1 MKQALGGGEGT
12 FAQFWMGGGG
22 TTAQDKA
29 KLHLTDKGEE
39 NTIYSANN
47 FLAAERIGRRRR
59 DAFGRRFVHVDNLHQ
74 LQRFWEMRRFYFSI
88 RFMRSRLPFPVKL
101 GVNNLLDE
109 KITKAKVL
117 MDNISN
123 QLTEFVRKVAK
134 RKRGNVWRRLSIISP
149 RLFSVA
155 LSSTRDESASKK
167 DLTDS
172 LLLSPRLF
180 SLSPNDGLFA
190 LPDIFNNQRVLGEQR
205 WMNAILALSGAGK
218 AIRKALDR
226 LEGEKKQLEDK
237 VFPTVLDLERR
248 DKRWRDLLDEEQKR
262 SMEQRGFA
270 FLTREQAKLV
280 YGSAEKAIRAL
291 ANLDEQISDGGLN
304 NSKRERRQI
313 EQGKAETEGEKHLK
327 VLAPYAFAN
336 SVADGVALEA
346 IILSPSAFVAELL
359 SPAALSTEVL
369 SPRAFIAAI
378 LSPEALFARVLSP
391 STFHADILSPS
402 ALTPFI
408 LSPEAMFAE
417 ILSPRALEPRIL
429 SPELGMIKVLSP
441 AVEAARWKN
450 RSMKIISMDM
460 EKVISMDMEKV
471 INMDME
477 KVISMDMEKVISMDM
492 EKLKHGGKKQLRASF
507 RIQRKQN
514 TPECDCVGGTDCQK
528 GCTKPSYNHYKSPY
542 SVFTEPKISRPTRS
556 CPAGPTNNQEKQ
568 QTRNFNKFSPPL
580 EIQATI
586 HERSGSYE
594 NFSTA
599 QLEQLSE
606 DKQRESGEGSESWKK
621 AVDQNPAE
629 RPQKQAQRQQTE
641 QKRRR
646 DITLTEEIG
655 KRIKRCQNRCGRHS
669 ITQYCHQQQPLSTSE
684 YWSADPS
691 PISENQPYFHHFR
704 ISPRV
709 PPDVG
714 EDEESSS
721 AWECQVRILT
731 QELRACKGVAE
742 KYRSKYLRLKA
753 RTEELNSE
761 LIREKERNSWLLNQL
776 IATNDMMTQLSW
788 AHLHFRDTQKHNF
801 LNGADVAD
809 NEMRPPPP
817 NYPFG
822 ALLEDF
828 EQPEKCERDARH
840 RSAAGEV
847 QAELSSDEFDDRATA
862 IRKGLWAVEPAS
874 LGGVGQRVES
884 ENGQQT
890 INSKCKQQLPLRT
903 PTPILVESANEVGA
917 PGTPFLNFNIFQHA
931 QHIRNQLHVE
941 VARGSHLNSSRNSN
955 SRLISPP
962 FRTGVKKMV
971 DNNSSEM
978 IEDDNDEQF
987 EEDEEDSESF
997 IGTDPEE
1004 QDQQLVVIPLDA
1016 FCQQQQLGEEKGDK
1030 RARGKKET
1038 RKLRGD
1044 QTLSLKLLLRH
1055 SRSSED
1061 LRSTGKEFFGS
1072 ERVLFRPSRKSL
1084 LSGAIGN
1091 GKGPRIFRRF
1101 GQREREAL
1109 AKFDYLLDERTD
1121 LSGLMSSPEKLA
1133 ETKTD

>member
-1 MKQALGGGEGT
+1 M
-12 FAQFWMGGGG
+12 
-22 TTAQDKA
+22 
-29 KLHLTDKGEE
+29 
-39 NTIYSANN
+39 
-47 FLAAERIGRRRR
+47 
-59 DAFGRRFVHVDNLHQ
+59 
-74 LQRFWEMRRFYFSI
+74 
-88 RFMRSRLPFPVKL
+88 
-101 GVNNLLDE
+101 
-109 KITKAKVL
+109 
-117 MDNISN
+117 
-123 QLTEFVRKVAK
+123 
-134 RKRGNVWRRLSIISP
+134 
-149 RLFSVA
+149 
-155 LSSTRDESASKK
+155 
-167 DLTDS
+167 
-172 LLLSPRLF
+172 
-180 SLSPNDGLFA
+180 
-190 LPDIFNNQRVLGEQR
+190 
-205 WMNAILALSGAGK
+205 
-218 AIRKALDR
+218 
-226 LEGEKKQLEDK
+226 
-237 VFPTVLDLERR
+237 
-248 DKRWRDLLDEEQKR
+248 
-262 SMEQRGFA
+262 
-270 FLTREQAKLV
+270 
-280 YGSAEKAIRAL
+280 
-291 ANLDEQISDGGLN
+291 
-304 NSKRERRQI
+304 
-313 EQGKAETEGEKHLK
+313 
-327 VLAPYAFAN
+327 
-336 SVADGVALEA
+336 
-346 IILSPSAFVAELL
+346 
-359 SPAALSTEVL
+359 
-369 SPRAFIAAI
+369 
-378 LSPEALFARVLSP
+378 
-391 STFHADILSPS
+391 
-402 ALTPFI
+402 
-408 LSPEAMFAE
+408 
-417 ILSPRALEPRIL
+417 
-429 SPELGMIKVLSP
+429 
-441 AVEAARWKN
+441 
-450 RSMKIISMDM
+450 
-460 EKVISMDMEKV
+460 
-471 INMDME
+471 
-477 KVISMDMEKVISMDM
+477 
-492 EKLKHGGKKQLRASF
+492 HGGKQLRASF

-514 TPECDCVGGTDCQK
+514 TLECDCVGGTDCQK
-528 GCTKPSYNHYKSPY
+528 GCTKQSYNHYKSPY

-568 QTRNFNKFSPPL
+568 QFNKFSTPL

-599 QLEQLSE
+599 QLEQLCE
-606 DKQRESGEGSESWKK
+606 DKQRESGKGSESWKK
-621 AVDQNPAE
+621 AVGQDPAE
-629 RPQKQAQRQQTE
+629 RPQKQTQRQQTE

-646 DITLTEEIG
+646 DMTLTEEIG
-655 KRIKRCQNRCGRHS
+655 KRMKRCQNRCGRHS

-721 AWECQVRILT
+721 VDGDNSSDDQEISPTALIQAWECQVRILT

-761 LIREKERNSWLLNQL
+761 LTREKERNSWLLNQL

-788 AHLHFRDTQKHNF
+788 AHLHFRDIQKHNF
-801 LNGADVAD
+801 LKGADVAD
-809 NEMRPPPP
+809 NEMRPPP

-828 EQPEKCERDARH
+828 EQPDKCERNARH

-862 IRKGLWAVEPAS
+862 IRKGLWAVEPTS

-890 INSKCKQQLPLRT
+890 INSKCKQQSPLRT
-903 PTPILVESANEVGA
+903 PTPILVESANE
-917 PGTPFLNFNIFQHA
+917 
-931 QHIRNQLHVE
+931 HIRNQLHVE

-962 FRTGVKKMV
+962 FRTGMKKMV
-971 DNNSSEM
+971 NNNSSEM
-978 IEDDNDEQF
+978 IEEDNDEQL
-987 EEDEEDSESF
+987 EEDEEDSENF

-1016 FCQQQQLGEEKGDK
+1016 FCQQQQLGEEKGGRRAKGK
-1030 RARGKKET
+1030 RET

-1044 QTLSLKLLLRH
+1044 QTLSVKLLLRH

-1061 LRSTGKEFFGS
+1061 LRSTGKEFFGNGKRMVGS
-1072 ERVLFRPSRKSL
+1072 TMPSSSEDDIRMWKKQLRSRGERVLFRPSRKSL
-1084 LSGAIGN
+1084 LSGAIGD